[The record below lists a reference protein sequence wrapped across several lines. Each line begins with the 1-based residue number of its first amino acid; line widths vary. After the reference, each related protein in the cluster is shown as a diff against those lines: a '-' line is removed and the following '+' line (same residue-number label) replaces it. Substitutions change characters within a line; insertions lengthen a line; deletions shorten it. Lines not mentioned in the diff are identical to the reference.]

1 MSALNG
7 AEMSNLNQRQTMKW
21 QKCCDAVDEHN
32 QKIEDIAQELQKTK
46 SLVAELKEELAS
58 AKDALKAKREI
69 QQTTAADLRS
79 QLARKGVPTRR

>member
-46 SLVAELKEELAS
+46 SLVAELKEELAA
-58 AKDALKAKREI
+58 AKDELKAKRET